1 VYFRDGN
8 IYYRHGN
15 SQAAPAALYFAHL
28 EAFMSAISRRS
39 FTRTFMAG
47 GSAALFAHPAWGQ
60 SPSPALPA
68 EGAAAGERFWQAVRA
83 QFVMPADLAVMNAAN
98 LCPASAPALRALTRE
113 TEDVDRNPSP
123 QNRARL
129 SSAKEATRKALAEFL
144 RVTPEEIVITRNTSE
159 SNNLVSN
166 GLDLKAG
173 DEVVIFSDNHPSNNQ
188 AWQEKAKRFGFSVA
202 VVEQKNPHPGA
213 EYYLD
218 AFTRAMTPRTRVLAF
233 THFTNTVGDLFPAR
247 EICAAARSRGVLTM
261 LDGAQT
267 FGLFDV
273 NLREIDPDF
282 YSGSAH
288 KWPCGARE
296 CGVLFVNSRVHDR
309 IWPTS
314 YSAYPGAV
322 GISRR
327 LEAFG
332 QRDEATMIA
341 FAEALAFQTKVGRKA
356 IEDRSKSLA
365 QQLLAGL
372 AKIEGFRSF
381 TSPVA
386 DRTGAVVTFV
396 PGTLDMRKL
405 VAALYERDKIAVTTG
420 GGAGRNGLRVSP
432 HFYNTPQE
440 VERLLGALSRY
451 QKSGLL
457 G

>member
-1 VYFRDGN
+1 MTAV
-8 IYYRHGN
+8 
-15 SQAAPAALYFAHL
+15 
-28 EAFMSAISRRS
+28 SRRDFS
-39 FTRTFMAG
+39 RLFLTG
-47 GSAALFAHPAWGQ
+47 GSAALFAHPVWAQ
-60 SPSPALPA
+60 TASARPVLPA
-68 EGAAAGERFWQAVRA
+68 QGPAAGEPFWQAVRG
-83 QFVMPADLAVMNAAN
+83 QFVMPPDLAVMNAAN
-98 LCPASAPALRALTRE
+98 LCPASVPALKALARE

-129 SSAKEATRKALAEFL
+129 SAARENTRKVLAGFL

-166 GLDLKAG
+166 GIDLKAG
-173 DEVVIFSDNHPSNNQ
+173 DEVVIFADNHPSNNQ
-188 AWQEKAKRFGFSVA
+188 AWQEKSKRFGFTVR

-213 EYYLD
+213 EYYID
-218 AFTRAMTPRTRVLAF
+218 AFSNALTPQTKVLAF
-233 THFTNTVGDLFPAR
+233 THYTNTVGDLFPAK
-247 EICAAARSRGVLTM
+247 EICAAARARGVLT
-261 LDGAQT
+261 LVDGAQT

-273 NLREIDPDF
+273 NLRDIDPDF

-341 FAEALAFQTKVGRKA
+341 FAEALEFQTTVGRAA
-356 IEDRSKSLA
+356 IEARSRALA

-372 AKIEGFRSF
+372 RKLDGFKSF
-381 TSPVA
+381 TAAEPE
-386 DRTGAVVTFV
+386 RTGAVITFA
-396 PGTLDMRKL
+396 PGSLDMRKL
-405 VAALYERDKIAVTTG
+405 VAALYENDKVAVTTG
-420 GGAGRNGLRVSP
+420 GGAGRNGVRVSP
-432 HFYNTPQE
+432 HFYNTPAE
-440 VERLLGALSRY
+440 IDRLLGALTRY
-451 QKSGLL
+451 QRSGL
-457 G
+457 

>member
-1 VYFRDGN
+1 MKSV
-8 IYYRHGN
+8 
-15 SQAAPAALYFAHL
+15 
-28 EAFMSAISRRS
+28 SRRDFS
-39 FTRTFMAG
+39 RLFLAG
-47 GSAALFAHPAWGQ
+47 GSAALFADPVWAQ
-60 SPSPALPA
+60 AARPSLPA
-68 EGAAAGERFWQAVRA
+68 QGAAAGETFWKAVRA

-98 LCPASAPALRALTRE
+98 LCPASTPALQALTRE

-129 SSAKEATRKALAEFL
+129 SQARENTRKVLAGFL

-166 GLDLKAG
+166 GLELKAG

-188 AWQEKAKRFGFSVA
+188 AWLEKSKRFGFTVKT
-202 VVEQKNPHPGA
+202 VEQQNPHPGA
-213 EYYLD
+213 EYYID
-218 AFTRAMTPRTRVLAF
+218 AFTKALTPQTKVLAF
-233 THFTNTVGDLFPAR
+233 THFTNTVGDLFPAK
-247 EICAAARSRGVLTM
+247 EICAAARARGVMTM

-296 CGVLFVNSRVHDR
+296 CGVLFVNARVHDR

-341 FAEALAFQTKVGRKA
+341 FAEALTFQETVGRSA
-356 IEDRSKSLA
+356 IEARSKSLA
-365 QQLLAGL
+365 QQLLGGL
-372 AKIEGFRSF
+372 RALDGFKSF
-381 TSPVA
+381 TSPQP

-396 PGTLDMRKL
+396 PGSLDMRKL
-405 VAALYERDKIAVTTG
+405 VAALYQNDKIAVTTG
-420 GGAGRNGLRVSP
+420 GGAGRNGIRVSP
-432 HFYNTPQE
+432 HFYNTPEE
-440 VERLLGALSRY
+440 VDRLLAALTRY
-451 QKSGLL
+451 SKSSL
-457 G
+457 